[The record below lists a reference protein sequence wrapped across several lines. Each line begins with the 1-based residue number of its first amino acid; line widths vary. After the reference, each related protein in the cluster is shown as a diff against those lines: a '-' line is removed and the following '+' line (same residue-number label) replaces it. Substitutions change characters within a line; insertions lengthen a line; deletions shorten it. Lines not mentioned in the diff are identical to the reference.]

1 MAMVTKSVGGFGMF
15 DIGKDIIITMY
26 VNINIIISTHN

>member
-1 MAMVTKSVGGFGMF
+1 MAMVTKSVGGAGMF
-15 DIGKDIIITMY
+15 NIDKDITMY